1 MGYYGDD
8 AEPAPCLSLVLH
20 YLDGGER
27 RIPVTLSIPPRWAPP
42 GVKDDPLQGEESAAP
57 LVLQVRSNN
66 SEFQGGVPLRL
77 YRVRVDNPE
86 PMRAL
91 ASVGLYAERNAPYV
105 AAITADLPAPV
116 SP

>member
-1 MGYYGDD
+1 
-8 AEPAPCLSLVLH
+8 
-20 YLDGGER
+20 
-27 RIPVTLSIPPRWAPP
+27 
-42 GVKDDPLQGEESAAP
+42 
-57 LVLQVRSNN
+57 
-66 SEFQGGVPLRL
+66 L